1 MARVQAWL
9 VAHPREVVT
18 FFIEDRVSPADT
30 ATVFRQAGLMP
41 YVYEPRADGS
51 WPTLGQMIDSGHR
64 VVVLME
70 NHDGGTTYP
79 WLMPGFHWVQDTP
92 FGSTTAADLSCAHNR
107 GSTSSP
113 ILLINYWLTNDY
125 RSLVTD
131 ARAIN
136 SYDVLSPFVAG
147 CRQERGM
154 LPNYIAVNFYN
165 EGDLFRVVDE
175 LNGVP

>member
-1 MARVQAWL
+1 M
-9 VAHPREVVT
+9 
-18 FFIEDRVSPADT
+18 
-30 ATVFRQAGLMP
+30 
-41 YVYEPRADGS
+41 
-51 WPTLGQMIDSGHR
+51 
-64 VVVLME
+64 
-70 NHDGGTTYP
+70 
-79 WLMPGFHWVQDTP
+79 
-92 FGSTTAADLSCAHNR
+92 SCAHNR
-107 GSTSSP
+107 GSTASP
-113 ILLINYWLTNDY
+113 VLLINYWLTNDY

-136 SYDVLSPFVAG
+136 SYDVLSPFVAR